1 MADPDHPV
9 ARFPQSLM
17 GYDKRQVDAWI
28 AEQERMI
35 GDLEKEAS
43 RLRNALGD
51 QAVQPVPEY
60 QRVGEEIASLLG
72 DADRVA
78 TEMRERAA
86 ADADRWRADAESDA
100 AATRAEAAAD
110 AEALRGD
117 AWAAA
122 QAMVDDTT
130 AATSE
135 ELADAQDRIRALR
148 AEAERE
154 SHRLT
159 AGARRESDEQI
170 RVAKMEA
177 ERLVKDAEVERDQ
190 IVEAAR
196 RTADQAQERARAL
209 EVRRDE
215 LLKELESVR
224 GTVQRLESEIDEKRQ
239 QLEPESEP
247 EDDDGPAVP
256 EWGDGIRVIPP
267 SDVESAAPV
276 EDELGEPVD
285 ALAMVEEVRRMHD
298 PEPGKGHVRVVDPEG
313 GSPEPEP
320 EPEPMPEPSVVDEV
334 QEPEAAEQE
343 ADPPVDE
350 LTALFSA
357 LRGDEPQQ
365 EAGSDSATEPE
376 AEGAPD
382 PDPEPDPAPEPA
394 TAGAEHDHATLL
406 QERTTALLPIV
417 NGALRGVKRELADA
431 QNRALEALRLEG
443 EWTPSQS
450 RLTEQFA
457 ERLDEVRA
465 SAYAIG
471 WAAGGGSGD
480 PQGTPEVTSAFAGD
494 LAGSLLRAVGKGS
507 DTAAKSTELSR
518 TFRSWRS
525 DAAER
530 HLRAEAIQA
539 HAEGFVAAT
548 SAAGGAASLLV
559 ADRGCSQCQ
568 AAAGPLDGGVPPLH
582 AECSCVV
589 A

>member
-9 ARFPQSLM
+9 ARFSQSLV

-28 AEQERMI
+28 TEQERMI
-35 GDLEKEAS
+35 GDLEKEAA

-51 QAVQPVPEY
+51 TAVQPVPEY
-60 QRVGEEIASLLG
+60 QRVGEEISSLLAE
-72 DADRVA
+72 ADRVA

-86 ADADRWRADAESDA
+86 ADADRWRADAEQDA
-100 AATRAEAAAD
+100 AAVRSEAAAD

-122 QAMVDDTT
+122 QTMIDDTT

-135 ELADAQDRIRALR
+135 ELAEAQDRARAIR

-154 SHRLT
+154 AHRLT
-159 AGARRESDEQI
+159 AGARREADEQI

-177 ERLVKDAEVERDQ
+177 ERLVKDAEVERDG
-190 IVEAAR
+190 IIEAAR

-239 QLEPESEP
+239 QLEPEPEP
-247 EDDDGPAVP
+247 QADPTPAP

-267 SDVESAAPV
+267 SETEEPAPS
-276 EDELGEPVD
+276 DDLGEPVD
-285 ALAMVEEVRRMHD
+285 ALAMVEEVRRIRE
-298 PEPGKGHVRVVDPEG
+298 PEPGGGHVRVVEPAPPTEE
-313 GSPEPEP
+313 SEPEP
-320 EPEPMPEPSVVDEV
+320 EPESEP
-334 QEPEAAEQE
+334 EPEAEAAQESADEPEEAPAE
-343 ADPPVDE
+343 ASSDE
-350 LTALFSA
+350 LSALFSA
-357 LRGDEPQQ
+357 LRGDEGEPQP
-365 EAGSDSATEPE
+365 EPE
-376 AEGAPD
+376 PEPTKEAQ
-382 PDPEPDPAPEPA
+382 PDPEPEPAPVEALDHEPLFKA
-394 TAGAEHDHATLL
+394 RA
-406 QERTTALLPIV
+406 TALLPVV

-431 QNRALEALRLEG
+431 QNRALEALRVEG

-450 RLTEQFA
+450 LLSEQFA
-457 ERLDEVRA
+457 ERLEEVRTA
-465 SAYAIG
+465 AYAFG
-471 WAAGGGSGD
+471 WTAGGGGGD
-480 PQGTPEVTSAFAGD
+480 PEGAPEDVSAFAGD
-494 LAGSLLRAVGKGS
+494 LAGSLLRAVGKGA

-518 TFRSWRS
+518 TFRAWRN

-530 HLRAEAIQA
+530 HLRAEATRA
-539 HAEGFVAAT
+539 HAEGVAAAIRST
-548 SAAGGAASLLV
+548 GGTPHLVV
-559 ADRGCSQCQ
+559 ADRGCSHCR